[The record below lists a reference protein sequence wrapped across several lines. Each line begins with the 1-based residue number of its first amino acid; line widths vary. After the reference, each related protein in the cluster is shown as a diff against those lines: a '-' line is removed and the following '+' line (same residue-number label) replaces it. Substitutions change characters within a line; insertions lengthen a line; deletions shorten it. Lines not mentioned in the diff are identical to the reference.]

1 MEMVKVFC
9 FLLFPNHLK
18 GVGVGVGVVVGV
30 GGEEQM
36 VASAVREREGRGWN
50 PIVRSFLE
58 DRAIGEGPE

>member
-18 GVGVGVGVVVGV
+18 GVGVGVGVVAGV

-36 VASAVREREGRGWN
+36 VASAVREREGRG
-50 PIVRSFLE
+50 
-58 DRAIGEGPE
+58 

>member
-18 GVGVGVGVVVGV
+18 EVGVGVGGV

-36 VASAVREREGRGWN
+36 VASAVGEREGRG
-50 PIVRSFLE
+50 
-58 DRAIGEGPE
+58 

>member
-18 GVGVGVGVVVGV
+18 EVGVGVGVGV

-36 VASAVREREGRGWN
+36 VASAVREREGRG
-50 PIVRSFLE
+50 
-58 DRAIGEGPE
+58 